1 MLDVLASFGIDTQDT
16 NNSELSQNND
26 LTEVLNSNINNL
38 QQLIVPEFLL
48 LLNNLVLN
56 SMYTLSLKSG
66 KLLHSNPST
75 QSKSNNQE
83 NVTLALDVLH
93 LINQYITSI
102 KLDLRNPNCYKNL
115 SQ

>member
-66 KLLHSNPST
+66 NYFTVILQL
-75 QSKSNNQE
+75 QSK
-83 NVTLALDVLH
+83 V
-93 LINQYITSI
+93 IT
-102 KLDLRNPNCYKNL
+102 KKM
-115 SQ
+115 